1 MINMLSFFLT
11 KKDILLG
18 YESLNLGMLKNPLY
32 SLCLG
37 EVAIRI
43 FQPFHKSGVNENVP
57 GNTILAIILLQ
68 VLTV

>member
-1 MINMLSFFLT
+1 LPDPPRFEAVKEKMINMLSFFLT

-37 EVAIRI
+37 EVAI
-43 FQPFHKSGVNENVP
+43 
-57 GNTILAIILLQ
+57 
-68 VLTV
+68 